1 MRALWR
7 PVSKGC
13 INGYILEHLSSGNDR
28 NKTKKSKNLGR
39 VRENISLMGSLW

>member
-1 MRALWR
+1 MRALRR

-13 INGYILEHLSSGNDR
+13 INGHILEHLSSGNDR
-28 NKTKKSKNLGR
+28 NKTKKSKNLGW